1 MDTQAIALDWID
13 AWNKRDIDRIMT
25 HYTDDIVFYSLTV
38 IKRWNIADGK
48 IIGKENLRA
57 HFLKGLDLAPNLYFE
72 FIDMLSGTDGIT
84 IIYKRETGALVADVA
99 VLDENGKATLVKA
112 YYGQAR

>member
-25 HYTDDIVFYSLTV
+25 HYTDDVVFYSLTV
-38 IKRWNIADGK
+38 TKRWGIADGK
-48 IIGKENLRA
+48 IIGKEKLRA
-57 HFLKGLDLAPNLYFE
+57 HFLKGLELAPNLYFE
-72 FIDMLSGTDGIT
+72 FVDMLSGTDGIT

-112 YYGQAR
+112 YYGQAK

>member
-13 AWNKRDIDRIMT
+13 AWNKRDINRIMT
-25 HYTDDIVFYSLTV
+25 HYTDDIIFYSLTV
-38 IKRWNIADGK
+38 TKRWGIADGK
-48 IIGKENLRA
+48 IVGKEKLRA
-57 HFLKGLDLAPNLYFE
+57 HFLKGFELAPNLYFE

-84 IIYKRETGALVADVA
+84 IVYKRETGALVADVA

-112 YYGQAR
+112 YYGQAG